1 MKLLN
6 FVSVLSLILFYFTIT
21 SCSKKVEEIN
31 YSNDECDYC
40 RMQITDNR
48 YAAKIVEKN
57 DSLYKFDSIECL
69 IGFTLVKNVSEND
82 SVTFYVCDFFHP
94 GNFIEIKNSFFVHND
109 DFMSP
114 MALNVQ
120 SFSSQSDREKFV
132 KENGGEEISWDDV
145 VNMVIETAQ

>member
-6 FVSVLSLILFYFTIT
+6 FVSALSLILFYFTIT
-21 SCSKKVEEIN
+21 SCSKKAEEIN

-40 RMQITDNR
+40 RMQISDNR
-48 YAAKIVEKN
+48 YAAKIVVKN
-57 DSLYKFDSIECL
+57 DKLYKFDSIECL
-69 IGFTLVKNVSEND
+69 IGFTLVKNIVEND
-82 SVTFYVCDFFHP
+82 TMTYYVCDFSNP
-94 GNFIEIKNSFFVHND
+94 GNFQEVKKSFFVHND
-109 DFMSP
+109 KFMSP

-132 KENGGEEISWDDV
+132 KENGGTEINWDDV